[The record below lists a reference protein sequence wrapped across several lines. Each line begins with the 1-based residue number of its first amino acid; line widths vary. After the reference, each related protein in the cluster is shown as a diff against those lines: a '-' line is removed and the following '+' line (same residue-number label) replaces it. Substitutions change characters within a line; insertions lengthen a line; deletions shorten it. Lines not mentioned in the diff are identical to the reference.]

1 MSMVLHTDKSS
12 TDSTFP
18 TLTAIP
24 NEIPRIVKSN
34 ASALSVGDSLVQI
47 AAMNMLKVNPDELYR
62 IQTCN
67 AVRKGGKK
75 KNGDVVE
82 DKAAPALEWLAEI
95 DDVGSAIEVIAC
107 AQTKSLGIFIRA
119 ATDAPFDLH
128 KNNDA
133 ARLWPLNP
141 ATIRLLKEMDPK
153 KLLHDKQ
160 SRKDLGKV
168 LANYPS
174 DDSDLDKFSLV
185 PSAEMNGVEKMKK
198 VKILTAA
205 LSKSSPLA
213 KRQRQEE
220 LDSAI
225 ALSKQVKVTRLEN
238 GKVAVQFSGFE
249 PLGLS
254 NGVLIAKESPT
265 DGTMEVEEDG
275 DSEPVD

>member
-1 MSMVLHTDKSS
+1 MVLRTETSS
-12 TDSTFP
+12 TAATFP

-24 NEIPRIVKSN
+24 NDVPRIVKSN
-34 ASALSVGDSLVQI
+34 ASALSVGDSVVQI
-47 AAMNMLKVNPDELYR
+47 AAMNMLKVNPDGLFK

-75 KNGDVVE
+75 KNGEVVE

-95 DDVGSAIEVIAC
+95 DDIGSAIEVIAC

-133 ARLWPLNP
+133 ARIWPLNP
-141 ATIRLLKEMDPK
+141 ATIRILKEMDPK

-160 SRKDLGKV
+160 ARKDLGKV

-174 DDSDLDKFSLV
+174 DDSDLGKFSLA
-185 PSAEMNGVEKMKK
+185 PSVEMTDVEKLKG
-198 VKILTAA
+198 VRVLTAA

-225 ALSKQVKVTRLEN
+225 ALSKQVKVTRLED
-238 GKVAVQFSGFE
+238 GKVAVQFMGYE

-254 NGVLIAKESPT
+254 NGVLIAKDAAT
-265 DGTMEVEEDG
+265 DGGIEVEEDG
-275 DSEPVD
+275 DSEPTD

>member
-1 MSMVLHTDKSS
+1 MVLHTEKSS

-18 TLTAIP
+18 TLTAIH
-24 NEIPRIVKSN
+24 NDVPRIVKSN
-34 ASALSVGDSLVQI
+34 ASALSVGDSVVQI
-47 AAMNMLKVNPDELYR
+47 AAMNMLKVNPDGLFK

-75 KNGDVVE
+75 KNGEVVE

-95 DDVGSAIEVIAC
+95 DDIGSAIEVIAC

-133 ARLWPLNP
+133 ARIWPLNP

-160 SRKDLGKV
+160 ARKDLGKV

-174 DDSDLDKFSLV
+174 DDSDLGKFSLA
-185 PSAEMNGVEKMKK
+185 PSVEMTDVEKLKG
-198 VKILTAA
+198 VRVLTAA

-238 GKVAVQFSGFE
+238 GKVAVQFMGYE

-254 NGVLIAKESPT
+254 NGVLIAKDAAT
-265 DGTMEVEEDG
+265 DGGIEVEDDG